1 MPRSFRDRTSTT
13 PVASL
18 PPGYL
23 SDIEDSGQYKRSF
36 TLPKETFSRGDS
48 LGALS
53 HEYTRDYIAEGIPP
67 RPKTCTP
74 EPWLSLEDQTP
85 VFKRRGSL
93 RKLTRAIGKLRKV
106 DRGDKV
112 VILGSNSTVLVM
124 DQPHRREFLSKDAN
138 GVIEWFLNLGL
149 EQYSNRILEGRIN
162 SCTLLKMA
170 IDGELFVCLFVYREQ
185 HLGGGGVISALIIG
199 TLLYWCLHIC
209 YSREAREGAFSLSPS
224 PQEEIGTSIRRNV
237 KIRLHRS
244 LKPRLQVGTELVR
257 DERIN

>member
-1 MPRSFRDRTSTT
+1 MLCYYRKLLIYIVITIVISPQLSNSVPHLATIQTDSDYPSTTTSASGINEYLPQGTRTQSDPSCTYLSATMPRSFRDRASTT

-170 IDGELFVCLFVYREQ
+170 IDGELFVCL
-185 HLGGGGVISALIIG
+185 
-199 TLLYWCLHIC
+199 
-209 YSREAREGAFSLSPS
+209 
-224 PQEEIGTSIRRNV
+224 
-237 KIRLHRS
+237 
-244 LKPRLQVGTELVR
+244 
-257 DERIN
+257 